1 MQRGRIIESEI
12 IKSDGEGYR
21 ERGEVYK
28 QRERATREER
38 GWSDAEDSREAHG
51 EIMLVE
57 SGNNGAF
64 PYTYWPRLGLPQRGT
79 DMHFH
84 YNRAT

>member
-28 QRERATREER
+28 QRERERATREER

-57 SGNNGAF
+57 
-64 PYTYWPRLGLPQRGT
+64 RERIMGL
-79 DMHFH
+79 FH
-84 YNRAT
+84 TRIGLDSV

>member
-28 QRERATREER
+28 QRERESNER
-38 GWSDAEDSREAHG
+38 GERVVRCRRFKG
-51 EIMLVE
+51 
-57 SGNNGAF
+57 GA
-64 PYTYWPRLGLPQRGT
+64 W
-79 DMHFH
+79 
-84 YNRAT
+84 

>member
-28 QRERATREER
+28 QREREQRER
-38 GWSDAEDSREAHG
+38 REG
-51 EIMLVE
+51 GQMQKIQGRRMV
-57 SGNNGAF
+57 
-64 PYTYWPRLGLPQRGT
+64 R
-79 DMHFH
+79 
-84 YNRAT
+84 

>member
-28 QRERATREER
+28 QRERERATREGGQMQKIQGR
-38 GWSDAEDSREAHG
+38 R
-51 EIMLVE
+51 MV
-57 SGNNGAF
+57 
-64 PYTYWPRLGLPQRGT
+64 R
-79 DMHFH
+79 
-84 YNRAT
+84 